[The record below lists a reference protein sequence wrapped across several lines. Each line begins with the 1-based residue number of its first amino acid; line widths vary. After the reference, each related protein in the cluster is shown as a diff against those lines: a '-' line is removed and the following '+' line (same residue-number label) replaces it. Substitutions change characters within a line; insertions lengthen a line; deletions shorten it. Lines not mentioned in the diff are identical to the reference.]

1 MELNL
6 KTASVWTAAHIL
18 ALYCPA
24 GRRRARTAFSWRG
37 SSGELRASA
46 PAYSAAHLILILFAS
61 PEGLSFHGS
70 QYLFHRKG
78 ISYNWMQTKA
88 KKKKV
93 QDGFRNVPQELLL
106 ANWQNHFDLISS
118 ADETDCCSRVC
129 FVFAASQQA
138 NNSVNSRLLP
148 FTLPIFLQVTAHA
161 RP

>member
-24 GRRRARTAFSWRG
+24 GRRRRARTAFSWRG
-37 SSGELRASA
+37 SSGELRAS
-46 PAYSAAHLILILFAS
+46 SAAHLILILFAS

-88 KKKKV
+88 KKKKGPRWV
-93 QDGFRNVPQELLL
+93 QKCATGTV
-106 ANWQNHFDLISS
+106 
-118 ADETDCCSRVC
+118 VG
-129 FVFAASQQA
+129 
-138 NNSVNSRLLP
+138 
-148 FTLPIFLQVTAHA
+148 
-161 RP
+161 